1 MFVSAGPEGWII
13 SDGDDEVVA
22 LISRFA
28 EDERE
33 HFTENGLDMEER
45 FLVEVMSDIDEE
57 LLPFICAVPVL
68 GF

>member
-1 MFVSAGPEGWII
+1 M
-13 SDGDDEVVA
+13 VA
-22 LISRFA
+22 LISRLA

-45 FLVEVMSDIDEE
+45 FLVEVMDDTDEE